1 MRFEGERVKKFT
13 INKIKQKIA
22 KKLDFPRDVV
32 LDIPRVDIS
41 VVGNEEIT
49 IENHKEILLFN
60 ENIISVSTEI
70 GIINIEGYKLEILY
84 IGSHTII
91 ISGKFKTITYG
102 DDKNEN

>member
-1 MRFEGERVKKFT
+1 MKKFR
-13 INKIKQKIA
+13 INQIKQKIA

-32 LDIPRVDIS
+32 LDIPKVDIS
-41 VVGNEEIT
+41 VIGNEEIT

-60 ENIISVSTEI
+60 ENTISVSTET
-70 GIINIEGYKLEILY
+70 GIISVSGKRLEILY

-91 ISGKFKTITYG
+91 ISGKFRAITYG